1 MIKMAD
7 HMEIE
12 RVKPLGGGGGGGAD
26 KRLNHRYPQYT
37 DRPLHSDNYDYRSHY
52 HHINQQPKV
61 MFTMTCRFLF
71 NVCELPDL

>member
-7 HMEIE
+7 HIEIE
-12 RVKPLGGGGGGGAD
+12 SFKPLGGGGGGAD

-37 DRPLHSDNYDYRSHY
+37 DRPLHSDNYDYRPHY

-61 MFTMTCRFLF
+61 MFTMACRSLF
-71 NVCELPDL
+71 NVCEWPDF

>member
-12 RVKPLGGGGGGGAD
+12 SFKALGSGGGGAD

-37 DRPLHSDNYDYRSHY
+37 DRPLHSDNYDYRPHY

-61 MFTMTCRFLF
+61 MFTMAYRSLF
-71 NVCELPDL
+71 NVCEWPDF